1 MGLLWGVP
9 WASKKQ
15 AKSGIGELF
24 GAFLG
29 KGSGRGRAGPGIPA
43 GPACNSRRDLDA
55 GVGLED
61 GSKKIC
67 ILVQI
72 KIQGLH
78 HGGWRRRRRRRRRKE
93 EEEE

>member
-43 GPACNSRRDLDA
+43 GPACNSRRDLD

-61 GSKKIC
+61 GAS
-67 ILVQI
+67 L
-72 KIQGLH
+72 GAAFTL
-78 HGGWRRRRRRRRRKE
+78 
-93 EEEE
+93 